1 MIDPFELGMYVYQGN
16 SAHMAGQKGVHKKF
30 CSGSQR
36 YGKNVSKNKRDI
48 GISEESGKVEEEG
61 KNDDVCPANPVH
73 NLLSAIEEWN
83 ANNAANCQGHSFE
96 G

>member
-1 MIDPFELGMYVYQGN
+1 MYIK
-16 SAHMAGQKGVHKKF
+16 ATVHTWVKREYTKSSVLEAKDMDEM
-30 CSGSQR
+30 CQ
-36 YGKNVSKNKRDI
+36 KNKRDI